1 MTREIKFRAWDNKR
15 GIFIGNDLLFAFANC
30 ALYYQRDKV
39 IELRDGL
46 QNPYLGDRNNELE
59 MDLIYLQYTGL
70 KDKNGKEIY
79 EGDVVR
85 IWADPKDY
93 NGYKGHNYIGVVEWD
108 EFILGFILSDGHGL
122 KDFEFIEIVGNI
134 YENPELL
141 NKEGEYVK

>member
-1 MTREIKFRAWDNKR
+1 MGREIKFRAKR
-15 GIFIGNDLLFAFANC
+15 LN
-30 ALYYQRDKV
+30 
-39 IELRDGL
+39 
-46 QNPYLGDRNNELE
+46 NNEFVTGYYLP
-59 MDLIYLQYTGL
+59 MFYGYKHFIYLPLEYLNEHSRIEIDPKTLDQYTGL

-141 NKEGEYVK
+141 NKEGE

>member
-1 MTREIKFRAWDNKR
+1 MSREIKFRVYSTFHDKKELMYLNKFTSKDLKSCDNW
-15 GIFIGNDLLFAFANC
+15 
-30 ALYYQRDKV
+30 KV
-39 IELRDGL
+39 
-46 QNPYLGDRNNELE
+46 
-59 MDLIYLQYTGL
+59 MQYTGL
-70 KDKNGKEIY
+70 KDKDGKEIY

-141 NKEGEYVK
+141 NKKGEQWKNHIIIIKNF

>member
-1 MTREIKFRAWDNKR
+1 MSREIKFAFWHKQKKEMWSAQSIDWDAREVCN
-15 GIFIGNDLLFAFANC
+15 GGDIASLNDGVL
-30 ALYYQRDKV
+30 
-39 IELRDGL
+39 
-46 QNPYLGDRNNELE
+46 
-59 MDLIYLQYTGL
+59 LQYTGL

-108 EFILGFILSDGHGL
+108 EFILGFISSDGHGL

-141 NKEGEYVK
+141 NKEGE

>member
-1 MTREIKFRAWDNKR
+1 MSREIKFRVYSTFHDKKELMYLNKFTSKDLKSCDNW
-15 GIFIGNDLLFAFANC
+15 
-30 ALYYQRDKV
+30 KV
-39 IELRDGL
+39 
-46 QNPYLGDRNNELE
+46 
-59 MDLIYLQYTGL
+59 MQYTGL

-141 NKEGEYVK
+141 NKEGE

>member
-1 MTREIKFRAWDNKR
+1 MSREIKFRAKR
-15 GIFIGNDLLFAFANC
+15 LN
-30 ALYYQRDKV
+30 
-39 IELRDGL
+39 
-46 QNPYLGDRNNELE
+46 NNEFVIGYYLP
-59 MDLIYLQYTGL
+59 MVYGHKHFIYLPLEYLNEHSRIEIDPKTLGQYTGL
-70 KDKNGKEIY
+70 KDKDGKEIY

-141 NKEGEYVK
+141 NKEDE

>member
-1 MTREIKFRAWDNKR
+1 MSREIKFRAWDKETKSMIKEVWEIGLKSNYNQPWLIGDDKR
-15 GIFIGNDLLFAFANC
+15 TDNF
-30 ALYYQRDKV
+30 
-39 IELRDGL
+39 EL
-46 QNPYLGDRNNELE
+46 
-59 MDLIYLQYTGL
+59 MQYTGL
-70 KDKNGKEIY
+70 KDKDGKEIY

-141 NKEGEYVK
+141 NKDGE

>member
-1 MTREIKFRAWDNKR
+1 MSREIKFRVWST
-15 GIFIGNDLLFAFANC
+15 FH
-30 ALYYQRDKV
+30 DKK
-39 IELRDGL
+39 EF
-46 QNPYLGDRNNELE
+46 
-59 MDLIYLQYTGL
+59 IYLNKFTSKDLKSCDNWKVMQYAGL

-141 NKEGEYVK
+141 NKEGYVK

>member
-1 MTREIKFRAWDNKR
+1 MVYGYKHF
-15 GIFIGNDLLFAFANC
+15 
-30 ALYYQRDKV
+30 
-39 IELRDGL
+39 
-46 QNPYLGDRNNELE
+46 
-59 MDLIYLQYTGL
+59 IYLPLEYLNEHSRIEIDPKTLDQYTGL

-141 NKEGEYVK
+141 NKEGE

>member
-1 MTREIKFRAWDNKR
+1 MSREIKFRAWDKETKSMIKEVWEIGLKSNYNQPWLMGDDKR
-15 GIFIGNDLLFAFANC
+15 TDNF
-30 ALYYQRDKV
+30 
-39 IELRDGL
+39 EL
-46 QNPYLGDRNNELE
+46 
-59 MDLIYLQYTGL
+59 MQYTGL
-70 KDKNGKEIY
+70 KDKDGKEIY
-79 EGDVVR
+79 EGDVAR

-141 NKEGEYVK
+141 NKEGE

>member
-1 MTREIKFRAWDNKR
+1 MSREIKFAFWNKQKKEMWSVQSVDWKTR
-15 GIFIGNDLLFAFANC
+15 EVCNGGDIAGLNDGVL
-30 ALYYQRDKV
+30 
-39 IELRDGL
+39 
-46 QNPYLGDRNNELE
+46 
-59 MDLIYLQYTGL
+59 LQYTGL
-70 KDKNGKEIY
+70 KDKDGKEIY

-141 NKEGEYVK
+141 NKKGEQWKNHIIIIKNF